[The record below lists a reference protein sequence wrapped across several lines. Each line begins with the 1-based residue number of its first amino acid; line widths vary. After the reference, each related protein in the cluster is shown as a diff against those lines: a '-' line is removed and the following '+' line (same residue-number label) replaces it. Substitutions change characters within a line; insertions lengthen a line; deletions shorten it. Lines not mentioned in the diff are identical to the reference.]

1 MTMKYIN
8 KIHHRTKKHKS
19 DSMNLNI
26 LENPLTHS
34 YKPDLNPRFR
44 QDGTQIPQG
53 PLKVNYL
60 PTVSTDVNAVI
71 SIADRMKVGGDKC
84 DCCGKQNVKLSTC
97 ARCKMAY
104 YCSQEC
110 QKTRWKDGHNKA
122 CRKPG
127 QIMVGDYVKLEV
139 YPVGLN

>member
-1 MTMKYIN
+1 
-8 KIHHRTKKHKS
+8 
-19 DSMNLNI
+19 MNLNI

-60 PTVSTDVNAVI
+60 PTVSSDTDVNAVI

-84 DCCGKQNVKLSTC
+84 DCCGKQNVKLSTYI
-97 ARCKMAY
+97 RCKMRIIAHRNV
-104 YCSQEC
+104 
-110 QKTRWKDGHNKA
+110 K
-122 CRKPG
+122 KPG
-127 QIMVGDYVKLEV
+127 GKMDITKHAVNLDK
-139 YPVGLN
+139 